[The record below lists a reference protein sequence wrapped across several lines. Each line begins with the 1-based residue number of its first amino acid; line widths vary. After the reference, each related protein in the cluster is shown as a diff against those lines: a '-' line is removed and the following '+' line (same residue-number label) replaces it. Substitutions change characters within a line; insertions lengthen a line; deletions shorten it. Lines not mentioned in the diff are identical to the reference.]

1 MVAGARNI
9 RIAPELNPFRKTTGP
24 KKTTRAQTVVMR
36 TSARLVTKPVIADG
50 NDAPTLNLKP
60 LTPKTMIAI
69 KSTFQLSD
77 LLAWKREGENIYTCA
92 NTWDNREMLR
102 HCPHVYWVVENVV
115 RDDGFINST
124 QICFSFTTGEDM
136 M

>member
-1 MVAGARNI
+1 
-9 RIAPELNPFRKTTGP
+9 
-24 KKTTRAQTVVMR
+24 
-36 TSARLVTKPVIADG
+36 
-50 NDAPTLNLKP
+50 
-60 LTPKTMIAI
+60 MIAI
-69 KSTFQLSD
+69 KTTFQLSD

-102 HCPHVYWVVENVV
+102 HCPDVYWVVENVV

-136 M
+136 L